1 MESGDEEGQ
10 GEGGAAGGDVGGT
23 GGLRL
28 VTQVVGTVTVGLRLE
43 HRNINISSYMLTIFR
58 RNQGGISY
66 KGSKTRP
73 ESQVDAIVNAI

>member
-43 HRNINISSYMLTIFR
+43 HRNRNIY
-58 RNQGGISY
+58 
-66 KGSKTRP
+66 RP
-73 ESQVDAIVNAI
+73 SC